1 MLLTELQN
9 QTMKAK
15 MAELE
20 NWKKQEVYREEEDMG
35 QWCISVRW
43 VLSQKVKNG
52 ENITKARLCARGF
65 EEVKDFPTDSPC
77 CSNIGIRTVFILI
90 TSNQWEIKSTDVKTA
105 FLHGK
110 QIKRT
115 IYLRPL
121 KEANTSSV

>member
-20 NWKKQEVYREEEDMG
+20 NWKKQEVYREEEGMG

-43 VLSQKVKNG
+43 VLSWKVKNG

-77 CSNIGIRTVFILI
+77 CSNTGIRTVFILI

-105 FLHGK
+105 FYMVN
-110 QIKRT
+110 RS
-115 IYLRPL
+115 
-121 KEANTSSV
+121 KEQSTYFP